1 MSDRE
6 NGYSGLARLTI
17 GEAVFDVQV
26 ELRGYFEPIDGRY
39 HWYGRVAPSEALA
52 AALGGLKAAAIIQ
65 TPQGS
70 GACEVAEPDPWD
82 RYRITGYST
91 PPFPP

>member
-1 MSDRE
+1 VSDRE
-6 NGYSGLARLTI
+6 DGYSGAARLTI
-17 GEAVFDVQV
+17 GQAVFDVQV

-39 HWYGRVAPSEALA
+39 HWYGRVAQSEALS
-52 AALGGLKAAAIIQ
+52 AALGGLKAAAVIQ

-70 GACEVAEPDPWD
+70 GPCEVAEPDTWD